1 METFG
6 LSQSSEAKELTPASD
21 SKYSPSPLSEAEERE
36 VFSLLHKLAKILSV
50 SADSDDIRRLKAL
63 LREATR
69 KSEDPHDEHGLPK
82 ALLTVKAALL
92 FAEAVDADH
101 NILLAILLNPLLE
114 DDIISITE
122 LRRLWGE
129 DIASLLVG
137 ISAVEKFSNKN
148 NAVNQ
153 DNFRGLMLSL
163 ADDIRVIII
172 MIVKCLVLMREI
184 NLHPDQD
191 WVRDVAFEANYLY
204 AQLAHRLGLY
214 KLKSEL
220 EDLSLKYSNREIY
233 TQIAHKLNATKRS
246 RDAYIKSF
254 IDPVK
259 RKLEDAGL
267 KFSIKG
273 RTKSISSI
281 WGKMKKQK
289 VDVSGIYDLFAIRVI
304 LDSQPEKE
312 KSDCWLAYSILTDMY
327 TPNPA
332 RMRDWISIPK
342 SNGYESL
349 HATVMGPENKWV
361 EVQFRTKRMDLVAEK
376 GLAAHWRYKGVKSDS
391 TDQWMNNIR
400 DILESA
406 QDGPMQMMRNMK
418 MDDYEKE
425 IYAFTPKGDLFKL
438 PAGATVLDFAF
449 RIHSNVGCRCI
460 GAVVNGKH
468 RKITHRIQNGDTV
481 EIITSTTQTP
491 KQDWLNIVV
500 STKARNKIRQ
510 TLNEEAQKLADLGK
524 ELLERRA
531 KNRKIDLDEG
541 LLMKLI
547 KRSGYKFANEFF
559 SDMATE
565 KLDVAKFLQTYQE
578 EAFAEAEESEKVSAG
593 EFVLQNET
601 PELAKTDVLVIGG
614 KSIAGLSYKFAKCC
628 NPIYGDKVFGF
639 ISSEGTVKVHKTDC
653 PNAANIRTRY
663 PYRVIPVEWSGK
675 TGDML
680 AANIR
685 IIGNDDLGIL
695 ANITSIISKEMG
707 VNLRNVSIDTDN
719 SGMFQG
725 YLTVGV
731 SDTSQLSAV
740 MKKIRTVKGVKE
752 VTRM

>member
-1 METFG
+1 MDSKVTMP
-6 LSQSSEAKELTPASD
+6 LSSSSQSSLTPGADIAS
-21 SKYSPSPLSEAEERE
+21 
-36 VFSLLHKLAKILSV
+36 SLTHTEKRHILSLIHQLEKSVNDTV
-50 SADSDDIRRLKAL
+50 SEQEISKLNALCRSAMKA
-63 LREATR
+63 
-69 KSEDPHDEHGLPK
+69 HDNPRNEHGLLK
-82 ALLTVKAALL
+82 AVLSLKTALL
-92 FAEAVDADH
+92 FRDAIDADH
-101 NILLAILLNPLLE
+101 NILIAILLHPLLE
-114 DDIISITE
+114 DGMLDIAN
-122 LRRLWGE
+122 LRKEWGE

-148 NAVNQ
+148 NAVHQ
-153 DNFRGLMLSL
+153 DNFRGLMVSL

-184 NLHPDQD
+184 NNHPDRD
-191 WVRDVAFEANYLY
+191 WVRDVAFEANCLY

-220 EDLSLKYSNREIY
+220 EDLSLKYSNREMY
-233 TQIAHKLNATKRS
+233 TQIAHKLNATKSS

-259 RKLEDAGL
+259 KKLEDAGL
-267 KFSIKG
+267 NFSIKG

-304 LDSQPEKE
+304 IDTPPEKE

-349 HATVMGPENKWV
+349 HATVMGPDNKWV
-361 EVQFRTKRMDLVAEK
+361 EVQFRTRRMDLVAEK

-406 QDGPMQMMRNMK
+406 QAGPMEMMRHLK

-449 RIHSNVGCRCI
+449 RIHSNVGCHCT
-460 GAVVNGKH
+460 GAVINGQH
-468 RKITHRIQNGDTV
+468 RKITWRIENGDTV
-481 EIITSTTQTP
+481 EILTSNTQTP

-500 STKARNKIRQ
+500 SSKARNKIKQ

-524 ELLERRA
+524 ELLERRS
-531 KNRKIDLDEG
+531 KNRKIDLDEA

-547 KRSGYKFANEFF
+547 KKSGYKFANEFY
-559 SDMATE
+559 SDMAKE
-565 KLDVAKFLQTYQE
+565 KLDVGKFLQQYQE
-578 EAFAEAEESEKVSAG
+578 AVAENSESDKVSAE
-593 EFVLQNET
+593 EF
-601 PELAKTDVLVIGG
+601 ELRHDEPAESKSDVLVIGG
-614 KSIAGLSYKFAKCC
+614 KTIAGLSYKFAKCC
-628 NPIYGDKVFGF
+628 NPIYGDEVFGF
-639 ISSEGTVKVHKTDC
+639 ISSEGTVKIHKKSC
-653 PNAANIRTRY
+653 PNAANIRIRY

-675 TGDML
+675 TGDIL
-680 AANIR
+680 SANIR

-707 VNLRNVSIDTDN
+707 VNLRNISVDTDN
-719 SGMFQG
+719 TGMFQG
-725 YLTVGV
+725 FLTVGV
-731 SDTSQLSAV
+731 TDASQLNML

-752 VTRM
+752 VMRM

>member
-1 METFG
+1 METQI
-6 LSQSSEAKELTPASD
+6 ST
-21 SKYSPSPLSEAEERE
+21 SPLSNGEGPATSSSRRVSMAEKREIVALINELKEVTQNIISHEEAE
-36 VFSLLHKLAKILSV
+36 
-50 SADSDDIRRLKAL
+50 RLKYI
-63 LREATR
+63 LREGGKRNEA
-69 KSEDPHDEHGLPK
+69 PLDEHGLSK
-82 ALLTVKAALL
+82 ALLTLKAALL
-92 FAEAVDADH
+92 FAGDVDADH
-101 NILLAILLNPLLE
+101 NILLAILLHPLHE
-114 DDIISITE
+114 DGILDLNT
-122 LRRLWGE
+122 LRKDWGE
-129 DIASLLVG
+129 DIVSLLKG

-153 DNFRGLMLSL
+153 DNFRGLMISL

-172 MIVKCLVLMREI
+172 MIVKSLVLMREI
-184 NLHPDQD
+184 NLHPDQE
-191 WVRDVAFEANYLY
+191 WVRNVAFEANCLY

-220 EDLSLKYSNREIY
+220 EDLSLKYTNREIY

-259 RKLEDAGL
+259 KKLEDAGL
-267 KFSIKG
+267 TFSIKG

-304 LDSQPEKE
+304 IDTPPEKE

-361 EVQFRTKRMDLVAEK
+361 EVQFRTRRMDLVAEK

-406 QDGPMQMMRNMK
+406 DAGPMEMMRHLK
-418 MDDYEKE
+418 MDNYEKE
-425 IYAFTPKGDLFKL
+425 IYAFTPKGDLYKL

-449 RIHSNVGCRCI
+449 RIHSNVGCQCI
-460 GAVVNGKH
+460 GAIVNDKH
-468 RKITHRIQNGDTV
+468 RKINHKIKDGDTV
-481 EIITSTTQTP
+481 EILTSSTQTP
-491 KQDWLNIVV
+491 KQDWLNMVV
-500 STKARNKIRQ
+500 SGKARNKIKQ
-510 TLNEEAQKLADLGK
+510 ALNEEAQKRADLGK

-531 KNRKIDLDEG
+531 KNRKIDLDESIV
-541 LLMKLI
+541 MKLI
-547 KRSGYKFANEFF
+547 KKSGYKFVNEFF
-559 SDMATE
+559 SDLAEE
-565 KLDVAKFLQTYQE
+565 KIDVARFLQQYQD
-578 EAFAEAEESEKVSAG
+578 AVAEDYTDTERVSAD
-593 EFVLQNET
+593 EFQLLREEEEQA
-601 PELAKTDVLVIGG
+601 AKSDVLVIGG

-628 NPIYGDKVFGF
+628 NPIYGDPVFGF
-639 ISSEGTVKVHKTDC
+639 ISSEGTVKVHKKDC
-653 PNAANIRTRY
+653 PNATNIRTRY
-663 PYRVIPVEWSGK
+663 PYRIIPVEWSGK
-675 TGDML
+675 TGDIL
-680 AANIR
+680 SANIR
-685 IIGNDDLGIL
+685 IIGNDDIGIL

-707 VNLRNVSIDTDN
+707 VHLRNVSVDAD
-719 SGMFQG
+719 SAGMFQG

-731 SDTSQLSAV
+731 TDTTQLSDL
-740 MKKIRTVKGVKE
+740 MKKIRTVKGVKD
-752 VTRM
+752 VTRI